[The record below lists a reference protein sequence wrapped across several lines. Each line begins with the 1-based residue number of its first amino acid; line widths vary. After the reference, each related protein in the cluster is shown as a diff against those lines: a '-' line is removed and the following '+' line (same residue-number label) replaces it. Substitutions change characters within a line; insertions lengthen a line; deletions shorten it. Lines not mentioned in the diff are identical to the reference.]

1 MTDPNLPAEQIQLE
15 QATLLAEV
23 EVYLEFGYKDQA
35 AQALRDYLEQTPD
48 AAPEQHQAL
57 LELYLELDELNAFSE
72 TLFDEYR
79 FGLLPTETLNGLLR
93 RAQEID
99 ADHMILHDLAEQ
111 HCPDAIPAELRRPK
125 LPPPGALSAK
135 PSALPAVRSSVH
147 SSPFGK
153 QQLVTGK
160 RLLTPLNANECLVI
174 STLVPPSSRTRLLYA
189 GGHAEAAI
197 RSLMNEF
204 KVSKRP
210 LTPLVNLL
218 RLHFLNN
225 DIDAYARY
233 LWRLNLI
240 LAPHGDI
247 LRNRLLSFGQRLGH
261 HPVFTALR
269 EARTNAE
276 VRSIGLEHGYVIAT
290 ATEKQP
296 LVNLEKGDAAGSGAG
311 GPLQEAEDRL
321 NDGQI
326 AQAIVILEN
335 ALLYNPEDLL
345 LYPALFML
353 YEKTEDLVR
362 LEAFS
367 QKLRTSH
374 QLLPIDA
381 MLTMSQLH
389 ERMQTQSTIA

>member
-1 MTDPNLPAEQIQLE
+1 MTDPKLPAEQIQLE

-72 TLFDEYR
+72 TMFDEYR
-79 FGLLPTETLNGLLR
+79 YGLLPVETLNGLLQ
-93 RAQEID
+93 RALQLD

-111 HCPDAIPAELRRPK
+111 YCPEAIPQGLRRPM
-125 LPPPGALSAK
+125 LPSPDTMAAK
-135 PSALPAVRSSVH
+135 PTALPTVRTSLH
-147 SSPFGK
+147 GSPFGK
-153 QQLVTGK
+153 QQLVNGK
-160 RLLTPLNANECLVI
+160 RLLLPLSAAECSAI

-189 GGHAEAAI
+189 GGRAEAAI

-204 KVSKRP
+204 KTSKRP

-240 LAPHGDI
+240 LAPHGEI
-247 LRNRLLSFGQRLGH
+247 LRNRLLSFAQRLGH
-261 HPVFTALR
+261 HPVFNALR
-269 EARTNAE
+269 EAKSNAE
-276 VRSIGLEHGYVIAT
+276 VRHIGLEHGFLSEPITGRQA
-290 ATEKQP
+290 
-296 LVNLEKGDAAGSGAG
+296 LVNLEKGNLPHTTDS

-335 ALLYNPEDLL
+335 ALLYNPEDLS
-345 LYPALFML
+345 LYPALFTL
-353 YEKTEDLVR
+353 YEKTEDLPR

-374 QLLPIDA
+374 QLLPLDA

-389 ERMQTQSTIA
+389 ERMQIQ